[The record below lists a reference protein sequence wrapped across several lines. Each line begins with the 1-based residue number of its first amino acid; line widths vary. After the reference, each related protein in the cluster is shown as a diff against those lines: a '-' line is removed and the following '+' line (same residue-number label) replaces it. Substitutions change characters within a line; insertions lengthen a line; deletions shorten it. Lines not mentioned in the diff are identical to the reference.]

1 MPSLTQ
7 FTVCLWMKKNGT
19 SSYSRMLF
27 YDSYGAPGLRTIIKI
42 GYSSLGFPSLEI
54 GKGGIGYIF
63 HLRKMK

>member
-19 SSYSRMLF
+19 SSGGTMFF
-27 YDSYGAPGLRTIIKI
+27 YDSYGAVISIGCNIWGFPGLQ
-42 GYSSLGFPSLEI
+42 I